1 MKKYR
6 EIILPLLLFAAAGCE
21 KSEYRITEPRPTLE
35 VTALQDSYIINQPAY
50 LQLKVSQQ
58 GYDGE
63 FQLSAVLS
71 EGACELSMQGSD
83 LATDGT
89 WTSMSNTTEI
99 LTLTPTLAG
108 PLRISFEVKTKE
120 GEPVRPQ
127 LRQFQR
133 SEESRPRT
141 GGRIPR
147 NGVHH
152 RADRADDAPHKIR
165 MDRGDPCNLHAT
177 RRQRHAPVR
186 GRGRHPR
193 RSILRAGEHGTAALL
208 HPGRAGHSP
217 YPALGDG
224 RIHDRIQDH
233 RDHRNKLTT

>member
-120 GEPVRPQ
+120 GEQ
-127 LRQFQR
+127 SGR
-133 SEESRPRT
+133 SFVNFNVQKS
-141 GGRIPR
+141 
-147 NGVHH
+147 
-152 RADRADDAPHKIR
+152 
-165 MDRGDPCNLHAT
+165 
-177 RRQRHAPVR
+177 
-186 GRGRHPR
+186 
-193 RSILRAGEHGTAALL
+193 
-208 HPGRAGHSP
+208 
-217 YPALGDG
+217 PALALE
-224 RIHDRIQDH
+224 RIELTRLLTKSGWTGAIPVTYTQLAGSGTLQYGAVAVTPAEAFSVPANMEQPLYYTPAERGIHRIQLSATDGY
-233 RDHRNKLTT
+233 TTQFKTLEIIVTN